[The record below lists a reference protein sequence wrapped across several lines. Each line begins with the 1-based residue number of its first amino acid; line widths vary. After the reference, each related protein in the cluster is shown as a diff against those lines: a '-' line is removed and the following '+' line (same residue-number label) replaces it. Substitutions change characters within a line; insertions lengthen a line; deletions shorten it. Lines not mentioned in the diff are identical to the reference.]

1 MKKPSEKNLYW
12 ELLKAKKDRDYNLF
26 SVQINT
32 CKSPRTG
39 LSYDFQ
45 VLKSPD
51 WVAVVALTE
60 KKEVVLVKQFRHGI
74 RELSLE
80 LPGGLVKDGQ
90 APLQS
95 AAEELAEETG
105 FVAPSLKLLGWMHP
119 FPAIFNNK
127 FYVYL
132 AEKAVFS
139 GKLNPDETE
148 ELETILAPLNELKNY
163 VRDGKIT
170 CGIMISAIALF
181 NLFSES
187 A

>member
-1 MKKPSEKNLYW
+1 MKNSPNQDLYW
-12 ELLKAKKDRDYNLF
+12 ELLNSREDRQYHLF
-26 SVQINT
+26 SVKIDT

-39 LSYDFQ
+39 NSHEFQ

-51 WVAVVALTE
+51 WVAVVAITNDQ
-60 KKEVVLVKQFRHGI
+60 EVVLVNQFRHGI

-90 APLQS
+90 TPLKS
-95 AAEELAEETG
+95 AAEELVEETG

-132 AEKAVFS
+132 AENATFS
-139 GKLNPDETE
+139 GELNPDETE
-148 ELETILAPLNELKNY
+148 ELETILAPLNKLKEY
-163 VRDGKIT
+163 IRDGKIT
-170 CGIMISAIALF
+170 CGIMIAALGLY
-181 NLFSES
+181 NLFAE
-187 A
+187 